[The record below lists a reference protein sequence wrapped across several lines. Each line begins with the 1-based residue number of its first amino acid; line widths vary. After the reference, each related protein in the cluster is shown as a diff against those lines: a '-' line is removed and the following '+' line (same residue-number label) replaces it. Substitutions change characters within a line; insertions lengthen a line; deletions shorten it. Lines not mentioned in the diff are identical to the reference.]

1 MASAGESLMR
11 VSVVIPALNEAE
23 SIGFT
28 VSQMPWHL
36 IDECIVVDNG
46 STDATAAVARA
57 AGARIV
63 TTDRGY
69 GAACMDGAASALPTS
84 DLIVFMDGDGSDVPS
99 QMSLLLAPIETG
111 EKDFVMGTRLGAIQR
126 DAGSMLPSQVFA
138 GWLVSTL
145 LSIRFP
151 RGFRYSDMGPF
162 RAIRRSS
169 LQSFGMRERTYGW
182 SLEMQIRAIQHNLR
196 IAEVPVNYR
205 VRHAGDSKVAG
216 NLQASIRAGFR
227 ILEVLVRVSR
237 TTSSRTATSTKT
249 SA

>member
-1 MASAGESLMR
+1 MR

-28 VSQMPWHL
+28 VGQMPWHL

-46 STDATAAVARA
+46 STDGTADVARA
-57 AGARIV
+57 AGARVV
-63 TTDRGY
+63 TTERGY
-69 GAACMDGAASALPTS
+69 GAACMDGAAAALPTS
-84 DLIVFMDGDGSDVPS
+84 DIIVFMDGDGSDVPA

-111 EKDFVMGTRLGAIQR
+111 QRDFVMGTRLGAIRR

-169 LQSFGMRERTYGW
+169 LQSLQMRERTYGW
-182 SLEMQIRAIQHNLR
+182 SLEMQIKAIQHNLR

-205 VRHAGDSKVAG
+205 ARHGGESKVAG
-216 NLQASIRAGFR
+216 NVRASIRAGFR
-227 ILEVLVRVSR
+227 ILEVLLRVSAR
-237 TTSSRTATSTKT
+237 AGSTTAISTGT